1 MKYKVGDKVR
11 IKSIDWYNKYKDK
24 NGRVACGYHNFTE
37 EMSKFCSQ
45 TMIICNRTNLGIMYM
60 DSNSYYWTD
69 AMIDYLVERNGKNIP
84 YNIIIDK
91 ACEWLKSRIS
101 VDAPI
106 ETNENGEPLAGS
118 WLDVQMERVKLTE
131 EFIAD
136 FKQAMEG
143 GAE

>member
-1 MKYKVGDKVR
+1 MIREEEILKKAKEEA
-11 IKSIDWYNKYKDK
+11 WYITD
-24 NGRVACGYHNFTE
+24 T
-37 EMSKFCSQ
+37 SQ
-45 TMIICNRTNLGIMYM
+45 TKEEAAVSGYCLGAKYA
-60 DSNSYYWTD
+60 D
-69 AMIDYLVERNGKNIP
+69 K
-84 YNIIIDK
+84 IIIDK

-118 WLDVQMERVKLTE
+118 WLDVQMERVKFAE

-143 GAE
+143 DAE

>member
-1 MKYKVGDKVR
+1 MTNEEKAREIAINNRQNYFEGDIGWGANTQSSECECYDSAIEMAEWKDEQYKER
-11 IKSIDWYNKYKDK
+11 
-24 NGRVACGYHNFTE
+24 E
-37 EMSKFCSQ
+37 EGLREIQKGQ
-45 TMIICNRTNLGIMYM
+45 L
-60 DSNSYYWTD
+60 
-69 AMIDYLVERNGKNIP
+69 
-84 YNIIIDK
+84 IDK

-131 EFIAD
+131 EFIAN